1 VRADAARLPSGH
13 PDPGA
18 AATRVASLFEA
29 HGRMVYGLCR
39 LLLRDATD
47 AEDAAQQTFVSAY
60 GALLRGSVVGDPPAW
75 LAAAARNECRA
86 RLRRREREPVSLHQ
100 ATVELLRSSAPDAT
114 HVLEG
119 TALREALAELPLR
132 QREAVVLRDVLGF
145 RTREVGAML
154 GLSRPAVEALVFRAR
169 RRLRVRLRAAAT
181 VLAVPVALREGLA
194 QALPGAVAP
203 AGAAASGGVL
213 AKLSGRSSPRSPSA
227 SPQPASPARVPSRSS
242 TSWDD
247 RRRRAVGPSQPHRPP
262 MRRLGR
268 VPSRVRGRR
277 RRSPSN
283 PRPRSAAPRALAA
296 GPAMIVCGPLGTPVQ
311 AAETAPSRAP
321 VPVRAPSLTIPAP
334 TRGQARGARRT
345 TRPPSPRMASAW
357 RSSSRPRA
365 RAPAPGRATPRSS
378 TTTAV
383 GAAAGEARPAPAA
396 RPSRSRSPSRRVS
409 RCPPS
414 PP

>member
-1 VRADAARLPSGH
+1 MPSGR

-60 GALLRGSVVGDPPAW
+60 GALLRGSVVGDPSAW
-75 LAAAARNECRA
+75 LAAAARNECPA
-86 RLRRREREPVSLHQ
+86 RLRRREREPVSMHQ
-100 ATVELLRSSAPDAT
+100 AAVELLRSSAPDAT

-119 TALREALAELPLR
+119 TAVREALAELPLR

-203 AGAAASGGVL
+203 AGAAVSGGVL
-213 AKLSGRSSPRSPSA
+213 AKLSAPLVAKVAVGLAAAGVAGSSAVEVEHELGRPPPPSRGPVSA
-227 SPQPASPARVPSRSS
+227 SP
-242 TSWDD
+242 
-247 RRRRAVGPSQPHRPP
+247 
-262 MRRLGR
+262 
-268 VPSRVRGRR
+268 
-277 RRSPSN
+277 
-283 PRPRSAAPRALAA
+283 
-296 GPAMIVCGPLGTPVQ
+296 
-311 AAETAPSRAP
+311 TADA
-321 VPVRAPSLTIPAP
+321 
-334 TRGQARGARRT
+334 
-345 TRPPSPRMASAW
+345 
-357 RSSSRPRA
+357 
-365 RAPAPGRATPRSS
+365 
-378 TTTAV
+378 
-383 GAAAGEARPAPAA
+383 
-396 RPSRSRSPSRRVS
+396 PSRSRPVARSREAATLAVEPAAAQRSASRSRGRSGDDRLRSARDSGPGRGDRSVS
-409 RCPPS
+409 SSGPGSGPELDDSGSDSGPGPGRAPDDQAAVSQDGERLEVELETSGSSSGPGS
-414 PP
+414 GDPAVVDDDGSGSGSGGGSSGPGG